1 MSLLTEHVTN
11 VFLPS
16 CLLCFLSFGWR
27 FNFGNL
33 GFWFPWSVVL
43 LAVAVVFFTYVTV
56 LVVRHKRCIGFSSLI
71 SISSTCLFS
80 WLDNLSKWC
89 QLFTVAFFV
98 LFCSVFGKFF
108 FRKKSYL
115 FFLTT
120 DCSFKFSFIFYWY
133 NSIKIG
139 TSITFSNFLSNTN
152 LKQLIDCLKP
162 EKWKQTLKYCI
173 YLIHHHWNYLVTC
186 NCNCSRQQ
194 PPRFET
200 FTFCSLP
207 HPQALHR
214 LYREKE

>member
-89 QLFTVAFFV
+89 QLFTVAFFLSYFV
-98 LFCSVFGKFF
+98 VFLETTQSVVI
-108 FRKKSYL
+108 

-139 TSITFSNFLSNTN
+139 TSIAFSNFLSNTN

-162 EKWKQTLKYCI
+162 EK
-173 YLIHHHWNYLVTC
+173 
-186 NCNCSRQQ
+186 
-194 PPRFET
+194 
-200 FTFCSLP
+200 
-207 HPQALHR
+207 
-214 LYREKE
+214 